1 MTQFTQFPPEV
12 MERLR
17 SYVYLYI
24 DPRNQQAFYI
34 GKGVGNRAF
43 AHLDEQG
50 ESEKLLRIAS
60 IRAEGFEPTI
70 EILRHGLTDDQA
82 ALVEASVID
91 LLPTGQLTNKIRGMH
106 SNSYGRISADDV
118 LLTHTAPPADVTD
131 PLLLIT
137 INRLYRSGMPAD
149 ELYEATRGVWKIGE
163 RRSRAQYACAVFQG
177 VIREVYTI
185 ERWQPAGTDIYRT
198 RAAADCSIQGRWEFV
213 GHPASKEIR
222 ERYCRRAVRHILG
235 SSSQNPIR
243 YVLC

>member
-1 MTQFTQFPPEV
+1 MPQATQFPPEV
-12 MERLR
+12 AERLR

-24 DPRNQQAFYI
+24 DPRNQQVFYI

-50 ESEKLLRIAS
+50 ESEKLARIAS
-60 IRAEGFEPTI
+60 IRSDGLEPVI

-91 LLPTGQLTNKIRGMH
+91 LLGKELLTNRVRGMH

-118 LLTHTAPPADVTD
+118 LLAHTAPPANITD
-131 PLLLIT
+131 PMLLIT
-137 INRLYRSGMPAD
+137 INQLYRTGMPAD

-163 RRSRAQYACAVFQG
+163 RRNHARFACAVFQG

-185 ERWQPAGTDIYRT
+185 ERWHPAGTAAYRT
-198 RAAADCSIQGRWEFV
+198 RNPADYMVQGRCEFV
-213 GHPASKEIR
+213 GHPAPDEIR
-222 ERYCRRAVRHILG
+222 DRYCRRSVRHILG
-235 SSSQNPIR
+235 PSSQNPIR